1 MKILFE
7 RGIGNTFLFFER
19 AVSLLHRFFRFD
31 DLTGIHYFFRQDT
44 DELLPPFEHMFFQ
57 MDNLGLHLFHKK
69 DNLGVH
75 LYHKKDNLGLH
86 LFHKKDNLGIHL
98 YHRNDNLGLHL
109 FLKMD
114 TI

>member
-1 MKILFE
+1 MKLLFE

-44 DELLPPFEHMFFQ
+44 DELLATFEHRFFQ
-57 MDNLGLHLFHKK
+57 MDNLGLHL
-69 DNLGVH
+69 
-75 LYHKKDNLGLH
+75 YHRKDNLGLH
-86 LFHKKDNLGIHL
+86 LFHRKDSLGIHL
-98 YHRNDNLGLHL
+98 YHRKDNLGLHL